1 MCFTIR
7 MAILQVSK
15 SRGLSSAYC
24 HSLRNILSL
33 AAGMLDKVG
42 VNILWDGLMS
52 TPSHSMWNP
61 YIRVPHHLTRY
72 HLDKMYLNII

>member
-1 MCFTIR
+1 MCFTIS

-15 SRGLSSAYC
+15 SCGLSSAYC

-42 VNILWDGLMS
+42 INILWDGLIEYS
-52 TPSHSMWNP
+52 LSQHVEPNP
-61 YIRVPHHLTRY
+61 YI
-72 HLDKMYLNII
+72 